1 MKKTVVS
8 ILTTLVLVAAIP
20 AVLVLAAPGALSFL
34 QDNPTGAPTEEISGA
49 PTEDLEPSGDPEPSE
64 EPDVTEEPEATPENP
79 PPALERVETAHA
91 LGIPPGRLLLID
103 RLAGLL
109 KWTREQT
116 LLVYGDSSVKDIQ
129 KLTNELRHSGKGHH
143 PEVTP
148 PAAPSATPEPTA
160 EPSAAPTEEL
170 PAV

>member
-8 ILTTLVLVAAIP
+8 ILTTLLLLAAIP

-34 QDNPTGAPTEEISGA
+34 QEDPTGAPTEEISGA
-49 PTEDLEPSGDPEPSE
+49 PTEDIEPTDEPEATE
-64 EPDVTEEPEATPENP
+64 APDVDEPEATPENT
-79 PPALERVETAHA
+79 PPALERVATAHA

-109 KWTREQT
+109 GWTREQT
-116 LLVYGDSSVKDIQ
+116 LLVYGNSSVKDIQ

-143 PEVTP
+143 PAVTP
-148 PAAPSATPEPTA
+148 PVAPTATPEPTV
-160 EPSAAPTEEL
+160 APTAPPGDL
-170 PAV
+170 PPV